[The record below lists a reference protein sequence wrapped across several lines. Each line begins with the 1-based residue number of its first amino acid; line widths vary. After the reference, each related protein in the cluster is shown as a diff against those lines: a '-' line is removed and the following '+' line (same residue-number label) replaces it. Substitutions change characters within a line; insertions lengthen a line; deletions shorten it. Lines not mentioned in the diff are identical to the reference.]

1 MTSAPEVKLRAAKKE
16 DISCVEMLM
25 QFYHYDAS
33 EWISMDVTDNGR
45 YAFRSIERFWQS
57 TDQFP
62 FVILVN
68 GAIAGFAVVDKEVT
82 SAGADFNVAYL
93 FVLRRFRGHSV
104 GRIAAQKLFTQ
115 FSGRW
120 EVYQVEQ
127 NVDAIRFWR
136 RVIGD
141 FTQGNFEERALEID
155 GRNCVQQLFQS

>member
-1 MTSAPEVKLRAAKKE
+1 MTSAAEIELRVAQLE
-16 DISCVEMLM
+16 DLECIEMLM

-33 EWISMDVTDNGR
+33 EWISLDINQCGR
-45 YAFRSIERFWQS
+45 YAFRSIGRFWQQP
-57 TDQFP
+57 DQFP
-62 FVILVN
+62 FLILVD
-68 GAIAGFAVVDKEVT
+68 GAIAGFAVIDKEVMRANT
-82 SAGADFNVAYL
+82 DFNVAYL
-93 FVLRRFRGHSV
+93 FVLRRFRGQCV
-104 GRIAAQKLFTQ
+104 GRLAAQKLFAQ